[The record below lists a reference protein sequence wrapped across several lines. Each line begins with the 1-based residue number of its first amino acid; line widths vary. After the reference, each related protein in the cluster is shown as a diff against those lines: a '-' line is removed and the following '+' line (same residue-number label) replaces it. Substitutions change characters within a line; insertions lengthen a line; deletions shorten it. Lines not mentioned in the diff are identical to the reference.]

1 MTTLYQYHYEK
12 TDGLRTYEYHTEF
25 GWINVQVYPDGSNT
39 IQCEDSSY
47 QEIREAIQEIEI
59 GIKFYG
65 IQLK

>member
-1 MTTLYQYHYEK
+1 MTSLYQYNYEK
-12 TDGLRTYEYHTEF
+12 TDGLRKYEYHTEF
-25 GWINVQVYPDGSNT
+25 GWIRVEVFPDGSNT
-39 IQCEDSSY
+39 IFCEDSTY

>member
-12 TDGLRTYEYHTEF
+12 TDGLRIYEYYTEF

-39 IQCEDSSY
+39 IKCEDSSY

>member
-1 MTTLYQYHYEK
+1 MATLYQYQYQK
-12 TDGLRTYEYHTEF
+12 TDGLRTYEYRNEY
-25 GWINVQVYPDGSNT
+25 GWIIIEVYPDGSNK
-39 IQCEDSSY
+39 INSADFSY